1 MPKSSGI
8 EFLERFLA
16 KNFALLDVE
25 DNSYG
30 PLNKGG
36 VADLFLLR
44 KLFAKRQPSF
54 WEVMDSFALLACAS
68 LAASKTLLQQL
79 LAYLNFTLDSANLFC
94 WYKWKKK
101 KKKEDF
107 YQLWQEHK
115 QLKTMKMSK
124 GWPDTYND
132 GYIQQFQP
140 EPTQKIY

>member
-1 MPKSSGI
+1 MGVTEILWSFRLFLEGKTGKGMPKSSGI

-68 LAASKTLLQQL
+68 LA
-79 LAYLNFTLDSANLFC
+79 C
-94 WYKWKKK
+94 WSSS
-101 KKKEDF
+101 
-107 YQLWQEHK
+107 Q
-115 QLKTMKMSK
+115 
-124 GWPDTYND
+124 N
-132 GYIQQFQP
+132 
-140 EPTQKIY
+140 

>member
-101 KKKEDF
+101 KKKRRFLSIMAGAQATENHED
-107 YQLWQEHK
+107 E
-115 QLKTMKMSK
+115 
-124 GWPDTYND
+124 
-132 GYIQQFQP
+132 
-140 EPTQKIY
+140 